1 MLTEEAP
8 MEGDEYA
15 GTEQEEIDWLSI
27 AKEAYK
33 TSTDYLDANYRK
45 QWEKNVSN
53 FQSRHPS
60 GSKYYT
66 DAYKFR
72 SRMFRPKTRSA
83 IKRSEAQFAAA
94 MFATSDVITVD
105 PVDQMDAEEDK
116 QAEVW
121 QAVLNYRLRHSV
133 PWFLTCVGA
142 FQESKIYGIVVS
154 RQEWLYEEI
163 QEEQVST
170 DPITQAEVRT
180 PVKKVIEDRPV
191 CELIEIENI
200 RFDPAAKWYDPVG
213 TSPYFIELMPMYVG
227 DVLEMMKKQDPK
239 TGRPAWKEY
248 DRGEVLAYGQR
259 VMGKSDTTGQAR
271 EGNKTDPKG
280 NEQKAREFEIVW
292 VHRNFVKKDGT
303 DYEFY
308 TLTDMAML
316 TDPVPSTSPLGRPYR
331 VGISAIEAHRAIPAG
346 DAELGAGLQAEAN
359 EIVNQRL
366 DNVKIVLNRGKYAKR
381 NSGTDLATLKR
392 SYPGR
397 IVMTDDPGSIK
408 EEIVQDVT
416 GSAYQEQ
423 DRVNADMDD
432 LLGGFAGGSVMSN
445 RALNETVGG
454 MNLINQSGNSV
465 AEYGARTFVE
475 TWVEPV
481 LSDLIKLIQL
491 YESDEILQRFAKTA
505 SVQIGDRK
513 QFMKRMSVAVSV
525 GFGSLDPKART
536 QTVTQ
541 VLMALGKM
549 APWAMA
555 GLDVKRLSKEMF
567 GTVGYRDGSKFFS
580 NLPDGPPQQPEDPM
594 IGLKKQELE
603 MKSQIEM
610 ARIKADYDVEMS
622 KLAMQYNMT
631 QDQLYAKL
639 DLDERK
645 HNLDI
650 MKEMSRREDIATKRE
665 EMALRLKTGEGI

>member
-1 MLTEEAP
+1 
-8 MEGDEYA
+8 
-15 GTEQEEIDWLSI
+15 
-27 AKEAYK
+27 
-33 TSTDYLDANYRK
+33 
-45 QWEKNVSN
+45 
-53 FQSRHPS
+53 
-60 GSKYYT
+60 
-66 DAYKFR
+66 
-72 SRMFRPKTRSA
+72 
-83 IKRSEAQFAAA
+83 
-94 MFATSDVITVD
+94 
-105 PVDQMDAEEDK
+105 
-116 QAEVW
+116 
-121 QAVLNYRLRHSV
+121 
-133 PWFLTCVGA
+133 
-142 FQESKIYGIVVS
+142 
-154 RQEWLYEEI
+154 
-163 QEEQVST
+163 
-170 DPITQAEVRT
+170 
-180 PVKKVIEDRPV
+180 
-191 CELIEIENI
+191 
-200 RFDPAAKWYDPVG
+200 
-213 TSPYFIELMPMYVG
+213 
-227 DVLEMMKKQDPK
+227 
-239 TGRPAWKEY
+239 
-248 DRGEVLAYGQR
+248 
-259 VMGKSDTTGQAR
+259 
-271 EGNKTDPKG
+271 
-280 NEQKAREFEIVW
+280 
-292 VHRNFVKKDGT
+292 
-303 DYEFY
+303 
-308 TLTDMAML
+308 
-316 TDPVPSTSPLGRPYR
+316 
-331 VGISAIEAHRAIPAG
+331 
-346 DAELGAGLQAEAN
+346 
-359 EIVNQRL
+359 
-366 DNVKIVLNRGKYAKR
+366 
-381 NSGTDLATLKR
+381 
-392 SYPGR
+392 
-397 IVMTDDPGSIK
+397 
-408 EEIVQDVT
+408 
-416 GSAYQEQ
+416 
-423 DRVNADMDD
+423 
-432 LLGGFAGGSVMSN
+432 
-445 RALNETVGG
+445 